1 MNRAHSDQIARL
13 IRHAGIFL
21 LAAAL
26 SACHKPAPEVVFE
39 TVPGARID
47 GDTIAFAKESPQLAA
62 IRVVAAEPERLSLLR
77 INGRIAWDETRTARV
92 NSPLAGRIVTLQAEP
107 GKEVRRGDTLAVI
120 SSPDYGQVQ
129 AETRRAQ
136 SALKQS
142 AQVLAR
148 NTELHAAGVIALKE
162 LQAAETE
169 HAQAKAELDRTTAR
183 ARSYGDGGQ
192 IDQQFR
198 LRAPIDGVIVTRRAN
213 IGQEVRPDQGGDEAM
228 FVISD
233 PTRLWVNL
241 DVPEAL
247 TTIIAVGEN
256 LRISAPAL
264 PGEVFSARVQYVSD
278 FVDASSRMV
287 RARASLDNWA
297 RRLKSEMYVAADVE
311 VPPSST
317 LRVPST
323 GVFLLE
329 NKHYVFAEESAG
341 RYVRRHVLA
350 EEGSLGFMR
359 IVEGLHAGDKVV
371 ADGALLLQQML
382 NQHATAPGRDQQ
394 ASNKSAQ

>member
-1 MNRAHSDQIARL
+1 MRRLARHVGGL
-13 IRHAGIFL
+13 V
-21 LAAAL
+21 LATAL
-26 SACHKPAPEVVFE
+26 SACHKPAPEVPLE
-39 TVPGARID
+39 KIPGAHIL
-47 GDTIAFAKESPQLAA
+47 GDTIVFAKESPQLAA

-77 INGRIAWDETRTARV
+77 INGRIVWDETRTARV
-92 NSPLAGRIVTLQAEP
+92 NSPLAGRIVSLHSEP
-107 GKEVRRGDTLAVI
+107 GKEVRKGDTLAVI
-120 SSPDYGQVQ
+120 SSPDYGQAQ
-129 AETRRAQ
+129 AEARRAQ
-136 SALKQS
+136 TALKQS
-142 AQVLAR
+142 EQVLSR
-148 NTELHAAGVIALKE
+148 NMELHAAGVIALKE

-169 HAQAKAELDRTTAR
+169 HAQSRAELERTMAR
-183 ARSYGDGGQ
+183 AWSYGDVGK

-198 LRAPIDGVIVTRRAN
+198 LRAPIDGVVVTRRAN
-213 IGQEVRPDQGGDEAM
+213 IGQEVRPDQGSEEAM

-241 DVPEAL
+241 DIPEAM
-247 TTIIAVGEN
+247 TTIVAVGEN

-264 PGEVFSARVQYVSD
+264 PGEAFSARVQYVSD
-278 FVDASSRMV
+278 FVDPNSRMV

-329 NKHYVFAEESAG
+329 SRHYVFAEESAG
-341 RYVRRHVLA
+341 RYVRRQVLA

-382 NQHATAPGRDQQ
+382 NQNATSTQDQQ
-394 ASNKSAQ
+394 TNEKSAK

>member
-1 MNRAHSDQIARL
+1 MNRVRSNQMTRL
-13 IRHAGIFL
+13 TRHAASL
-21 LAAAL
+21 LMSAAL
-26 SACHKPAPEVVFE
+26 FACHKPAPEVVLE
-39 TVPGARID
+39 TVPGVRID
-47 GDTIAFAKESPQLAA
+47 GDNITFAKESPQLAA
-62 IRVVAAEPERLSLLR
+62 IRVVATEPERLSLLR
-77 INGRIAWDETRTARV
+77 INGRIAWDEARTARV

-129 AETRRAQ
+129 AEARRAQ

-169 HAQAKAELDRTTAR
+169 HAQAKAEIERTTAR
-183 ARSYGDGGQ
+183 ARAYGDDGQ

-213 IGQEVRPDQGGDEAM
+213 IGQEIRPDQSSDEAM

-247 TTIIAVGEN
+247 TTIVAVGEN

-264 PGEVFSARVQYVSD
+264 PGESFSARVQYVSD
-278 FVDASSRMV
+278 FVDPNSRMV

-329 NKHYVFAEESAG
+329 NKHYVFVEESAG

-359 IVEGLHAGDKVV
+359 IVEGLHASDKVV

-382 NQHATAPGRDQQ
+382 NQHATSPGRDQR
-394 ASNKSAQ
+394 STEKSAK